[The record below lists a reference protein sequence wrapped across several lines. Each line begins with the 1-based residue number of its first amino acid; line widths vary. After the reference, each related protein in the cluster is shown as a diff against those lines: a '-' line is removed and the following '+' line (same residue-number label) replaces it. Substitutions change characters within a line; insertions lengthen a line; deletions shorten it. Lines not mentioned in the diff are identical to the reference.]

1 MNTGAVDSD
10 EVVQLYIKQP
20 EATVPVPQVRLAAFS
35 RVHIP
40 AGQKKKVNLLISP
53 SSHAVVLADGG
64 DATGGDIYSAWRSV
78 AVEKGI
84 FEMYAGGGQPDYW
97 KGAQKSKFL
106 YKVR

>member
-40 AGQKKKVNLLISP
+40 AGQKKSQLVDFAFIACRCP
-53 SSHAVVLADGG
+53 S
-64 DATGGDIYSAWRSV
+64 
-78 AVEKGI
+78 
-84 FEMYAGGGQPDYW
+84 
-97 KGAQKSKFL
+97 
-106 YKVR
+106 